1 MSLVELA
8 NTRAVVTHVSVEFH
22 GSGHGHAPSGVPLLD
37 ASSEV
42 IPDLVEAN
50 VLQSVGVLTSV
61 G

>member
-1 MSLVELA
+1 M
-8 NTRAVVTHVSVEFH
+8 SVEFH